1 MPSLNGVK
9 GGTEKLYPPDSS
21 SQQEEEAST
30 EQLKKTLGP
39 NEGIIERD
47 KDGNVINVI
56 IGRTRE
62 EEEEEV
68 FDREVEPIPAKT
80 DVVRGMYI
88 IVIDIKETVDF
99 IYYEIPMLF
108 PDVALEAQAAN
119 GYTRETHQA
128 DGELVFVREC
138 IAKYGDN
145 YEAMFRDIKLNTY
158 QHTANQI
165 RKKCERYLKSL
176 SSSSSMSIS

>member
-1 MPSLNGVK
+1 IDLKGNHIIAQNWDTKATLRQNYLRLGLMPSLNGVK
-9 GGTEKLYPPDSS
+9 GGTEKLYPDSS
-21 SQQEEEAST
+21 SQQEEEANI

-68 FDREVEPIPAKT
+68 FDGEVEPVPPKT
-80 DVVRGMYI
+80 DVVR
-88 IVIDIKETVDF
+88 
-99 IYYEIPMLF
+99 
-108 PDVALEAQAAN
+108 ALEAQAAN
-119 GYTRETHQA
+119 GYTRKTYQA
-128 DGELVFVREC
+128 DGEIAFVREC

-145 YEAMFRDIKLNTY
+145 YEAMFRDIKLNTH

-165 RKKCERYLKSL
+165 RKKCERYLKSV
-176 SSSSSMSIS
+176 SSPSSMSIE